1 MSLLAEPRI
10 ELAPGRMCPADYRY
24 PPSVFARE
32 ADFACDTLY
41 VVGGMYGNHAA
52 LAAIE
57 ALAARERTAPEIV
70 FNGDFHWFDAEPE
83 WFDAID
89 RTVSAHRA
97 LRGNVETEIS
107 RADDIGAGCGCGY
120 PDSVSDA
127 VVRRSNDILWQLQS
141 STPDAARDRLRALPM
156 HLLAQV
162 GPLRIGVVHGDAQSL
177 AGWQFAPAAL
187 DDAGHRTWLDKV
199 RAASRIDV
207 FASTHTCDA
216 ALRDFTLP
224 SGHLTVINNGA
235 AGMPNF
241 KGSRFGL
248 ITRIATTRSPHQ
260 PLYGLARDGV
270 HVDAIP
276 VSYDHSAFVERFL
289 ARWPKGS
296 PAHESYYGR
305 IMNGPDTTL
314 AQAARR

>member
-10 ELAPGRMCPADYRY
+10 EPAPGRMCPADYRY
-24 PPSVFARE
+24 TSSVFARA
-32 ADFACDTLY
+32 ADFSCDTLY
-41 VVGGMYGNHAA
+41 LVGGMYGNHAA

-57 ALAARERTAPEIV
+57 ALAAREPTTPEVV

-83 WFDAID
+83 WFDAIE
-89 RTVSAHRA
+89 RGLRAHRA

-107 RADDIGAGCGCGY
+107 RRDDIGAGCGCSY
-120 PDSVSDA
+120 PDSVGDD
-127 VVRRSNDILWQLQS
+127 VVRRSNDILRQLQS
-141 STPDAARDRLRALPM
+141 GISNLTRDRLSSLPM
-156 HLLAQV
+156 HLVAQV

-177 AGWQFAPAAL
+177 AGWQFAPDAL
-187 DDAGHRTWLDKV
+187 DDAGNRPWLDRV
-199 RAASRIDV
+199 RTTSLIDV

-224 SGHLTVINNGA
+224 SGRLTIINNGA

-241 KGSRFGL
+241 KGLRFGL

-260 PLYGLARDGV
+260 PLYGLVRDGV

-276 VSYDHSAFVERFL
+276 VSYDHAAFVERFL
-289 ARWPKGS
+289 TRWPEGS
-296 PAHESYYGR
+296 PAHASYYGR
-305 IMNGPDTTL
+305 IMNGPGITL